1 MHLQIPITIPEI
13 HYSLIDICLCIL
25 AICGLIAII
34 FVLLL
39 LLKIKKAKDMMERTK
54 RFIGAKDQIVLKK
67 CPVCGNFYDE
77 RAFCEKCGYKKK

>member
-1 MHLQIPITIPEI
+1 MHLQILNPIPNI
-13 HYSLIDICLCIL
+13 SLVDICLCIL